1 MAVDRHHGKEGRIS
15 CSSNHAEGATKGV
28 ATENNVAEG
37 IGRRQFV
44 EERKNL
50 LLEGVG
56 KVTVSE
62 RWIHEDCMSRV
73 EDTRFCLV
81 QGGKFTNATQS
92 KPSLD
97 YIECLQKGER
107 SNSLKNTSNK

>member
-15 CSSNHAEGATKGV
+15 CRSNHTDGATKGV
-28 ATENNVAEG
+28 ATENNIAEG

-56 KVTVSE
+56 KVTISE
-62 RWIHEDCMSRV
+62 RWIHEDCMGRV
-73 EDTRFCLV
+73 EDTRFCVGVRRDIYECNTESQIFVRLH
-81 QGGKFTNATQS
+81 NMCS
-92 KPSLD
+92 K
-97 YIECLQKGER
+97 
-107 SNSLKNTSNK
+107 